1 MTRQRTI
8 VVTSVVAV
16 VAFLSGGWFMQQGS
30 RSDESV
36 YQRARLFDDVLSHVA
51 DYYVDTLDGRQL
63 YNMAITGMVKELHD
77 PYSVFLAGRDL
88 TGLTEVTTGNYG
100 GLGIQIEVRDNAIV
114 VVAPLPDSPA
124 ERAGILTGDRIVAV
138 NDQST
143 AQWNQEQAV
152 RNLRGPENTVVAL
165 KVQRPGVTDLI
176 AFKLT
181 RAKIHARSVRTAL
194 LASDHVG
201 YVELNPFSEESAA
214 ELTAAIDSLKGA
226 GMRSLIL
233 DLRGNPGGLLDEGI
247 AVSELFLDPG
257 QEVVATRGRAPG
269 SSRQFTDR
277 QAQRYPDLP
286 IVVLVNG
293 GTASASEIVAGA
305 LQDHDRALVIGQ
317 PSFGKGLVQTL
328 FRLSGDA
335 ALKITT
341 ARWYTPS
348 GRSIQRRA
356 RTEEEQEAL
365 TDSAATRPDTTKPA
379 SNQVFHTDHGRVV
392 VGGGGIVPDVAVRPD
407 STDLAAA
414 RMLNSALGKNVA
426 VFNDALAAFALDAR
440 ARHAVTSP
448 TFEVSPDMR
457 AAFLSMLSRRGVTLD
472 PRTVAGTQSFIDQ
485 DIGYEVAQFSFG
497 RAGSVRRLFDQDPV
511 LMEAQRYASRAKTPA
526 DLLTLASSAGRGSA
540 QAQRP

>member
-1 MTRQRTI
+1 MTRHRVI
-8 VVTSVVAV
+8 LVTSVVAV

-36 YQRARLFDDVLSHVA
+36 YQRARLFDDVMSHIN
-51 DYYVDTLDGRQL
+51 DYYVDTLDESQL

-88 TGLTEVTTGNYG
+88 SGLNEVTTGNYG

-152 RNLRGPENTVVAL
+152 RNLRGPENTSVSL
-165 KVQRPGVTDLI
+165 KVQRPGVTELI

-181 RAKIHARSVRTAL
+181 RARIHARSVRTAL
-194 LASDHVG
+194 MANDHVG
-201 YVELNPFSEESAA
+201 YVELNPFSEESAD
-214 ELTAAIDSLKGA
+214 ELTAAVDSLKGA

-247 AVSELFLDPG
+247 AVSELFLDRG

-269 SSRQFTDR
+269 SSRQYMD
-277 QAQRYPDLP
+277 QQVQRYPDLP

-317 PSFGKGLVQTL
+317 PTFGKGLVQTL
-328 FRLSGDA
+328 FRLTSDA

-348 GRSIQRRA
+348 GRSIQRKA
-356 RTEEEQEAL
+356 RSEEEQEAL
-365 TDSAATRPDTTKPA
+365 ADSAAVRPDTGKPA
-379 SNQVFHTDHGRVV
+379 PGEVFHTDHGRVV
-392 VGGGGIVPDVAVRPD
+392 LGGGGIVPDIVVRPD

-414 RMLNSALGKNVA
+414 RLLNSSLGKNVST
-426 VFNDALAAFALDAR
+426 FNDALAAFALDAR

-448 TFEVSPDMR
+448 TFAVSPEMR
-457 AAFLSMLSRRGVTLD
+457 ASFLALLARRGVTLD
-472 PRTVAGTQSFIDQ
+472 PRTVTAAQRFIDQ

-497 RAGSVRRLFDQDPV
+497 RAGSVRRLFDEDPV
-511 LMEAQRYASRAKTPA
+511 LMEAEQYATRAKTPA
-526 DLLTLASSAGRGSA
+526 DLLTLASSAAKGSA
-540 QAQRP
+540 PAQRP

>member
-8 VVTSVVAV
+8 VVTTVVAV
-16 VAFLSGGWFMQQGS
+16 LAFLSGGWFMQQGS

-36 YQRARLFDDVLSHVA
+36 YQRARLFDDVMSHIN
-51 DYYVDTLDGRQL
+51 DYYVDTLDERQL

-88 TGLTEVTTGNYG
+88 TGLNEVTTGNYG

-124 ERAGILTGDRIVAV
+124 ERAGIQTGDRIVQV
-138 NDQST
+138 DSQST

-152 RNLRGPENTVVAL
+152 RNLRGPEGTVVAL

-181 RAKIHARSVRTAL
+181 RAKIHAHSVRTAMM
-194 LASDHVG
+194 AGDRVG
-201 YVELNPFSEESAA
+201 YVELSQFSDSSTK
-214 ELTAAIDSLKGA
+214 ELTDAIDSLKGA
-226 GMRSLIL
+226 GMRSLIF
-233 DLRGNPGGLLDEGI
+233 DLRNDPGGLLDEGI

-257 QEVVATRGRAPG
+257 QEIVATRGRAPG

-277 QAQRYPDLP
+277 LAQRYPDLP

-317 PSFGKGLVQTL
+317 PTFGKGLVQTL
-328 FRLSGDA
+328 FRLTNDA

-356 RTEEEQEAL
+356 HSEEEQEAL
-365 TDSAATRPDTTKPA
+365 ADSAAVRPDTAKPPA
-379 SNQVFHTDHGRVV
+379 GQVFHTDGGRVV

-407 STDLAAA
+407 SSQLVAA
-414 RMLNSALGKNVA
+414 RLLNAALGKNVA
-426 VFNDALAAFALDAR
+426 IFNDALAAFALDAR

-448 TFEVSPDMR
+448 TFEVDPDMR
-457 AAFLSMLSRRGVTLD
+457 ASFLALLARRGVTLD
-472 PRTVAGTQSFIDQ
+472 ARTMAGAQSFIDQ

-497 RAGSVRRLFDQDPV
+497 RPGSVRRLFDVDPV
-511 LMEAQRYASRAKTPA
+511 LREAARYASRAKTPA
-526 DLLTLASSAGRGSA
+526 DLLTLASSAGKGSA
-540 QAQRP
+540 PAQRP

>member
-1 MTRQRTI
+1 MTRQRVI

-36 YQRARLFDDVLSHVA
+36 YQQARLFDDVLSHVA
-51 DYYVDTLDGRQL
+51 DYYVDTLDERQL
-63 YNMAITGMVKELHD
+63 YDMAITGMVKELHD
-77 PYSVFLAGRDL
+77 PYSVFLSGRDL
-88 TGLTEVTTGNYG
+88 SGLHEVTTGNYG

-124 ERAGILTGDRIVAV
+124 ERAGIMTGDRIVSV

-143 AQWNQEQAV
+143 AQWNQDQAV
-152 RNLRGPENTVVAL
+152 RNLRGPENSTVAI
-165 KVQRPGVTDLI
+165 KIQRPGVAELI
-176 AFKLT
+176 SYHLT
-181 RAKIHARSVRTAL
+181 RARIHARSVRTAMMTD
-194 LASDHVG
+194 DHTG
-201 YVELNPFSEESAA
+201 YVELNPFSDSSAY
-214 ELTAAIDSLKGA
+214 ELQTAVDSLKGV

-233 DLRGNPGGLLDEGI
+233 DLRNNPGGLLDEGI

-257 QEVVATRGRAPG
+257 QVVVATRGRAPG
-269 SSRQFTDR
+269 SSHQFLDR

-317 PSFGKGLVQTL
+317 PTFGKGLVQTL
-328 FRLSGDA
+328 FPLTNDA

-356 RTEEEQEAL
+356 KSEEEQEAQA
-365 TDSAATRPDTTKPA
+365 DSAALRPDTAKPA
-379 SNQVFHTDHGRVV
+379 PDQVFHTDHGRVV
-392 VGGGGIVPDVAVRPD
+392 VGGGGIVPDVAIHPD
-407 STDLAAA
+407 STQLVAA
-414 RMLNSALGKNVA
+414 RLLNAALGKNV
-426 VFNDALAAFALDAR
+426 VTFNDALAAFALDVR
-440 ARHAVTSP
+440 ARHGVGSP
-448 TFEVSPDMR
+448 TFEVSADMR
-457 AAFLSMLSRRGVTLD
+457 SSFLALLARRGVTLD
-472 PRTVAGTQSFIDQ
+472 PHTVTAAQSFIDE

-497 RAGSVRRLFDQDPV
+497 RTGSVRRLFTEDPV
-511 LMEAQRYASRAKTPA
+511 LQAAEGYASKAKTPS
-526 DLLTLASSAGRGSA
+526 DLLTLASAGKVSAPA
-540 QAQRP
+540 PRP